1 MKSLPRGLL
10 PTTPPSQF
18 DPPALKKSVAR
29 ILDFAPERLYLT
41 HYGEFIDPAA
51 QLASFNQWIDQYVA
65 VCNSCDI
72 AADDY
77 AEILEQA
84 LLQQVMNGLSDGLC
98 DSDGDAAIESLQQIV
113 SHDMKLNAQG
123 LAHWQGQ
130 QSPENAS

>member
-1 MKSLPRGLL
+1 
-10 PTTPPSQF
+10 
-18 DPPALKKSVAR
+18 VAR

-65 VCNSCDI
+65 VCNSCDS

-77 AEILEQA
+77 AEVLEQA
-84 LLQQVMNGLSDGLC
+84 LLQQVMNGLSD
-98 DSDGDAAIESLQQIV
+98 SDGDATDESLQRIV
-113 SHDMKLNAQG
+113 SHDIKLNAQG

-130 QSPENAS
+130 RSHENLLQREWR